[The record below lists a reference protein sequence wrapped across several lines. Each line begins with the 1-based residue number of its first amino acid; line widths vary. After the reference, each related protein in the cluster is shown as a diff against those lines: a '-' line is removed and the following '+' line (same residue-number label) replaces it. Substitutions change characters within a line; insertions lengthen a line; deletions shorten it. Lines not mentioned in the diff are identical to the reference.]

1 MDLQTRAR
9 LAEATLGLAVFGFN
23 PGQRR
28 GPDGRWIKMGGGGS
42 AGKSAPAVG
51 RAPRPKGGKTAKPR
65 SNPRMEKLD
74 QRIADTEAILNEPG
88 EDYLRERRQ
97 TELDLNKKARAT
109 FGDPL
114 PGESDADH
122 EARVLSNIKGAT
134 ALMDAARAAGWQT
147 AASHQT
153 DNSGMPFVTV
163 AVRNPD
169 TGEVFE
175 TTWHTRK
182 NGTYQQ
188 FGQGSMVTRV
198 GLAGPVN
205 GRRYGSTR
213 PPSKLR
219 EIMAQEP
226 AGQAEVRDGLSA
238 ALEKAAAQAT
248 PDPAPVAKPQA
259 EAAAV
264 EPPIGPDGKYVKPVK
279 QVAVWNGQ
287 VATRTSRTPYRYASV
302 VQHPGRDEPTIVS
315 WHKTADA
322 AQRGTLTPLQ
332 RKGGARVVGVA
343 EARPEAPG
351 QSAMDS
357 WERKRL
363 DDLEATARER
373 HGPDESQWPAA
384 LRKNIQGLRKQRDAA
399 TMSRMAASDVFR
411 MPGDLADYWIRGE
424 GAAKIRWCT
433 EGAFE
438 RARRALREHVPEH
451 MLDGTVANLYKRAC
465 GKWPGQ
471 GHD

>member
-28 GPDGRWIKMGGGGS
+28 GPDGRYIKMGGSGS

-51 RAPRPKGGKTAKPR
+51 RTPRAKSRPSEGGGAGAGGDAP
-65 SNPRMEKLD
+65 
-74 QRIADTEAILNEPG
+74 
-88 EDYLRERRQ
+88 
-97 TELDLNKKARAT
+97 
-109 FGDPL
+109 
-114 PGESDADH
+114 
-122 EARVLSNIKGAT
+122 
-134 ALMDAARAAGWQT
+134 
-147 AASHQT
+147 
-153 DNSGMPFVTV
+153 
-163 AVRNPD
+163 
-169 TGEVFE
+169 
-175 TTWHTRK
+175 
-182 NGTYQQ
+182 
-188 FGQGSMVTRV
+188 
-198 GLAGPVN
+198 
-205 GRRYGSTR
+205 
-213 PPSKLR
+213 
-219 EIMAQEP
+219 AQ
-226 AGQAEVRDGLSA
+226 QAEVRDGLSA
-238 ALEKAAAQAT
+238 ALEK
-248 PDPAPVAKPQA
+248 
-259 EAAAV
+259 EAAARAAANPQPV
-264 EPPIGPDGKYVKPVK
+264 AEPQAPAFEPPIGPDGKYVKPVK

-287 VATRTSRTPYRYASV
+287 VATRTSRTPYKYAAV
-302 VQHPGRDEPTIVS
+302 VQYPGRDEPVIVS
-315 WHKTADA
+315 WHKTHA
-322 AQRGTLTPLQ
+322 AASRGVLTGMQ
-332 RKGGARVVGVA
+332 RKNGIRVVGVA

-363 DDLEATARER
+363 DDLEATAREQ

-384 LRKNIQGLRKQRDAA
+384 LLKNIKGLRKQRDAA
-399 TMSRMAASDVFR
+399 TMARMAGSDVFR

-438 RARRALREHVPEH
+438 RARRALAEHVPAH